1 MQARWLVGSVL
12 LFWWV
17 GLLCAGGG
25 GRDSSHEPDEP
36 TSAEHGAAEGRH
48 EARRALHSPV
58 GFVFDGALKDAIEF
72 FKPHESG
79 NGHSC
84 ATCHR
89 AEDHFG

>member
-1 MQARWLVGSVL
+1 
-12 LFWWV
+12 
-17 GLLCAGGG
+17 LC
-25 GRDSSHEPDEP
+25 EKVTE
-36 TSAEHGAAEGRH
+36 
-48 EARRALHSPV
+48 LHSPV